1 MDGRMKHFGSEG
13 FNSSV
18 SRFSRVSCRYINDE
32 KTTIDSFPQ
41 KL

>member
-1 MDGRMKHFGSEG
+1 MFGRMKHFGGEG
-13 FNSSV
+13 FSSGV
-18 SRFSRVSCRYINDE
+18 SQLSRGSCRYNNDE